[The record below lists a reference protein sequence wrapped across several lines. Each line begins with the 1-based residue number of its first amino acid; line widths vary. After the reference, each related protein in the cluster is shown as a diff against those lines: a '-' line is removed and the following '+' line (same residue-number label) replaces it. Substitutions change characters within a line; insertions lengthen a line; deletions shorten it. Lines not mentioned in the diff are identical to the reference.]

1 LDEEGKER
9 ETEVDE
15 KARKREALTARLLK
29 QYQKPAPRK
38 AADVE
43 ISIVEKTGEEGQE
56 KELKL
61 KTVTYHTEGG
71 LDTGFD
77 AHLSGRG
84 LEELK
89 RQLEQVM
96 RKRRA
101 AAFERRQQMY
111 RLENEEGYEEDAL
124 VDGLPQEEE
133 EAEMTDKSDTEDEG
147 ESDVGEEGEEKDW
160 NNPFFDDE
168 AEEDDDDDEDA
179 APPRAVCAENCLRLN
194 K

>member
-1 LDEEGKER
+1 M
-9 ETEVDE
+9 DE
-15 KARKREALTARLLK
+15 KARKREALMARLLK

-56 KELKL
+56 KELK
-61 KTVTYHTEGG
+61 TVTYHTEGD

-96 RKRRA
+96 RKRWV

-111 RLENEEGYEEDAL
+111 WLENEEGYEEDAL
-124 VDGLPQEEE
+124 VDGLPQ
-133 EAEMTDKSDTEDEG
+133 DDG
-147 ESDVGEEGEEKDW
+147 QVGHRG
-160 NNPFFDDE
+160 
-168 AEEDDDDDEDA
+168 
-179 APPRAVCAENCLRLN
+179 
-194 K
+194 